1 MNRIDPLDPESAT
14 GEARTLLEA
23 VEKKLGMV
31 PNLTRGLAHSP
42 AALEGYLSLMGALA
56 KGALSPRQR
65 EQIALAVAEAN
76 QCDYCLSA
84 HSAIGGRLGLDE
96 AEIRRNRRAESA
108 DDRTSAVLR
117 LARRVVDTRG
127 DVSDHDLQAARSAG
141 LADGE
146 IVEVVA
152 HVALNVFTN
161 YFNRLARTEIDF
173 PIVRADKAA

>member
-14 GEARTLLEA
+14 GDARTLLEA

-42 AALEGYLSLMGALA
+42 AALDGYLSLMGALA
-56 KGALSPRQR
+56 KGALTPRQR

-96 AEIRRNRRAESA
+96 AEIGRNRRAE
-108 DDRTSAVLR
+108 
-117 LARRVVDTRG
+117 
-127 DVSDHDLQAARSAG
+127 
-141 LADGE
+141 
-146 IVEVVA
+146 
-152 HVALNVFTN
+152 
-161 YFNRLARTEIDF
+161 
-173 PIVRADKAA
+173 